1 MEEDL
6 HKGHRARLREQYL
19 ASDGKGFSDHL
30 LLELL
35 LSYAIPRKD
44 VNPLAHRL
52 LNEFGSLE
60 RVLGATKSELSGIDG
75 VGPQTVTLL
84 QLVFDLHRR
93 MELRVSFP
101 QKSAPRLNNTDR
113 IARYA
118 LTVAAHDRYE
128 TLRLFCLDASLRLIR
143 ACELSVG
150 SNSSVLTE
158 PRQIIEKAFFYRA
171 DSIVLTHNHPSGN
184 VAPSLEDLRINERL
198 NGLAK
203 ELGLSISD
211 NLILG
216 ERCAY
221 SFRHNRVFFF
231 PSADE
236 TTSLDLEEY
245 LAGIRT
251 AESGTPF
258 RSESRA

>member
-84 QLVFDLHRR
+84 QLVFDLHRPDNIYDAVMGEKVGTLGSPR
-93 MELRVSFP
+93 TIAMKPCACSVSM
-101 QKSAPRLNNTDR
+101 R
-113 IARYA
+113 
-118 LTVAAHDRYE
+118 
-128 TLRLFCLDASLRLIR
+128 
-143 ACELSVG
+143 
-150 SNSSVLTE
+150 
-158 PRQIIEKAFFYRA
+158 
-171 DSIVLTHNHPSGN
+171 
-184 VAPSLEDLRINERL
+184 
-198 NGLAK
+198 
-203 ELGLSISD
+203 
-211 NLILG
+211 
-216 ERCAY
+216 RC
-221 SFRHNRVFFF
+221 
-231 PSADE
+231 
-236 TTSLDLEEY
+236 
-245 LAGIRT
+245 G
-251 AESGTPF
+251 
-258 RSESRA
+258 